1 MEDGTVDFF
10 ESYSEDIRSRLEE
23 IKHDS
28 TSQIG
33 ADLFVLAETNFKEN
47 GYFVDFGA
55 SDGISSSNTQLL
67 ETNFAWRGILA
78 EPNLFFIDKLRQNRP
93 NAVVV
98 EKAVW
103 KLSDEVLVFNET
115 NNKDFSTID
124 LFSNSDW
131 IGDAGGR
138 LNGIKYDVSSI
149 SLNDLLAHNGAP
161 REIDYLSIDTE
172 GSEFEILSAFE
183 FSNYRIR
190 IITVEHNQSSSRD
203 VIFDLLASKGYTR
216 KLADFSKQDDW
227 YVLDV

>member
-1 MEDGTVDFF
+1 MQIKCAILLATKIALVHCVLANFSKNGCHRILSNANTNRVGKRTMDFF
-10 ESYSEDIRSRLEE
+10 ENYSEDLRSRLEE

-67 ETNFAWRGILA
+67 ENKFAWKGILA

-98 EKAVW
+98 DKAVW
-103 KLSDEVLVFNET
+103 KLSNEVLVFNET

-131 IGDAGGR
+131 R
-138 LNGIKYDVSSI
+138 CRRPSQWN
-149 SLNDLLAHNGAP
+149 
-161 REIDYLSIDTE
+161 
-172 GSEFEILSAFE
+172 
-183 FSNYRIR
+183 
-190 IITVEHNQSSSRD
+190 
-203 VIFDLLASKGYTR
+203 
-216 KLADFSKQDDW
+216 
-227 YVLDV
+227 

>member
-1 MEDGTVDFF
+1 MDFF

-23 IKHDS
+23 IKPDS

-55 SDGISSSNTQLL
+55 SDGISSSNTRLL
-67 ETNFAWRGILA
+67 ETKFAWKGILA

-103 KLSDEVLVFNET
+103 KLSNEVLVFNET

-131 IGDAGGR
+131 IGNAGGR
-138 LNGIKYDVSSI
+138 LNGIKYDVKSI
-149 SLNDLLAHNGAP
+149 SLNDLLTNNGAP

-172 GSEFEILSAFE
+172 GSKFEILNAFD
-183 FSNYRIR
+183 FSNYRIGV
-190 IITVEHNQSSSRD
+190 ITVEHNNSASREL
-203 VIFDLLASKGYTR
+203 IFDLLSTKGYTR
-216 KLADFSKQDDW
+216 KLVNFSKQDDW
-227 YVLDV
+227 YVLNV

>member
-1 MEDGTVDFF
+1 MDFF

-67 ETNFAWRGILA
+67 ENKFAWKGILA

-103 KLSDEVLVFNET
+103 KLSNEVLVFNET

-131 IGDAGGR
+131 IGNAGGR
-138 LNGIKYDVSSI
+138 LNGAKYEVCSI

-172 GSEFEILSAFE
+172 GSEFEILNAFD
-183 FSNYRIR
+183 FSNYRMGVIA
-190 IITVEHNQSSSRD
+190 VEHNNSASREL
-203 VIFDLLASKGYTR
+203 IFEFLSTKGYTR
-216 KLADFSKQDDW
+216 KLVNFSKQDDW
-227 YVLDV
+227 YVLNV